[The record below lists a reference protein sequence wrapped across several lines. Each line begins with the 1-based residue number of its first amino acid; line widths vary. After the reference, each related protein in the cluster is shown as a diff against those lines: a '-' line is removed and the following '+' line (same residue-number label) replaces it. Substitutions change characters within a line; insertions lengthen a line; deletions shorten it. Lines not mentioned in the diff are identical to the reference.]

1 MSEPFPRASLWSADT
16 ESHCFRPLAGTT
28 RADVLV
34 VGAGMT
40 GLLTAARLADSGLD
54 VLVVD
59 AGPIGGRNTVMST
72 GNLYAPVSRLAE
84 LVSRW
89 GGDTASR
96 IVQWRQQ
103 ALRAIETLVHRYDL
117 RCGFER
123 VAMQYGMQE
132 RTREVTT
139 RFERELHA
147 YQRVGLQCEHQQSGL
162 PFALG
167 HAFRVP
173 DQAQLDPAA
182 FCRELARHLV
192 GRVRIHDWTQINSIE
207 ASAGIATALGGR
219 IHARH
224 FVLATH
230 SPAGFNLVQ
239 AEMEVYREYGVAVP
253 VANPPAAGI
262 HWIADRHRSLRGV
275 RGTDG
280 RDWLVLVGET
290 HRTGETPV
298 MDPAQHLV
306 ADARRNFT
314 VQGEPLCWSAQQFRA
329 ADQLP
334 YIGSSAH
341 DNVWV
346 ATGYGPDGLT
356 WAGVAARAITEGI
369 IGTTSEIEKLL
380 SPMRFTPVR
389 SAAGWARTNGTVAR
403 HMVGDRLGAAP
414 SHSPSELSRGCGALL
429 DVNGKRTAVYR
440 DEHGQLH
447 AMSALCPH
455 LKCVVQWNGHERTWD
470 CPCHGSRFSAT
481 GALLEGPARQGL
493 TPEPLQAE
501 QPLQR

>member
-1 MSEPFPRASLWSADT
+1 MTDPLPRASLWSRD
-16 ESHCFRPLAGTT
+16 SDSNSFRPLAGTT

-40 GLLTAARLADSGLD
+40 GLLTAARLADAGLD

-103 ALRAIETLVHRYDL
+103 ALRAMETLVHRYDL

-139 RFERELHA
+139 RFERELQA

-173 DQAQLDPAA
+173 DQAQLDPSA

-207 ASAGIATALGGR
+207 ASAGVATALGGR

-230 SPAGFNLVQ
+230 SPAGVNLVQ

-369 IGTTSEIEKLL
+369 MGTTSEIEKLL

-414 SHSPSELSRGCGALL
+414 SHSPSELSRGCGAML
-429 DVNGKRTAVYR
+429 DVDGKRTAVYR

>member
-1 MSEPFPRASLWSADT
+1 
-16 ESHCFRPLAGTT
+16 
-28 RADVLV
+28 
-34 VGAGMT
+34 MT

-182 FCRELARHLV
+182 FCRSWRDTWWGGCASTTGPRSTASRHQQALPPPLAA
-192 GRVRIHDWTQINSIE
+192 
-207 ASAGIATALGGR
+207 ASMPGTSCSPPTRQQGSTWCRPRWRCTASTAWR
-219 IHARH
+219 CR
-224 FVLATH
+224 
-230 SPAGFNLVQ
+230 
-239 AEMEVYREYGVAVP
+239 
-253 VANPPAAGI
+253 
-262 HWIADRHRSLRGV
+262 
-275 RGTDG
+275 
-280 RDWLVLVGET
+280 
-290 HRTGETPV
+290 
-298 MDPAQHLV
+298 
-306 ADARRNFT
+306 
-314 VQGEPLCWSAQQFRA
+314 
-329 ADQLP
+329 LP
-334 YIGSSAH
+334 IRQRQVFIGSPIGSARC
-341 DNVWV
+341 
-346 ATGYGPDGLT
+346 
-356 WAGVAARAITEGI
+356 AGAR
-369 IGTTSEIEKLL
+369 
-380 SPMRFTPVR
+380 
-389 SAAGWARTNGTVAR
+389 
-403 HMVGDRLGAAP
+403 
-414 SHSPSELSRGCGALL
+414 
-429 DVNGKRTAVYR
+429 Y
-440 DEHGQLH
+440 
-447 AMSALCPH
+447 
-455 LKCVVQWNGHERTWD
+455 
-470 CPCHGSRFSAT
+470 
-481 GALLEGPARQGL
+481 
-493 TPEPLQAE
+493 
-501 QPLQR
+501 